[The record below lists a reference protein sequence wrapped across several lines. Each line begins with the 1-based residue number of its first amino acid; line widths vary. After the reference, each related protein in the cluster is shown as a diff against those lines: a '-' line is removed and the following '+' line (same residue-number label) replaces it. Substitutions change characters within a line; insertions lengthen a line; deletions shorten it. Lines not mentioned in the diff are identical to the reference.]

1 MPLSQLFKPPDVT
14 LRMGKPLLQFND
26 CGIYCSVGDF
36 YIDPWK
42 PVNDAVI
49 THAHSDHARWGN
61 KRYLAH
67 HLSREVMKY
76 RLGDIKLE
84 TIGYNET
91 ITKNGVK
98 ISFHPAGH
106 VIGSAQVRVE
116 YKGEVWVASGDYK
129 LENDGVCEPFEPVKC
144 HTFISECTFGMPVYK
159 WKNPAEVH
167 ADINNWW
174 KLNQAGGKTS
184 VIAGY
189 SLGKAQR
196 ILQHLDLSI
205 GKVFLHGV
213 IANTNEALER
223 NGVHLQAASR
233 ITSDLN
239 RDVIKGGMI
248 ICPPS
253 ALGSP
258 WMRRFHPYSFGYC
271 SGWMTLRGAKR
282 RMAADRG
289 FVLSDHADWGGLIQA
304 IDATQCERV
313 VLTHGYTASFSR
325 YLSEIGYDAHEAH
338 TYYGGD
344 EVSEAD
350 ELATALVD
358 EQGDVIT
365 NGQAEG
371 EV

>member
-1 MPLSQLFKPPDVT
+1 
-14 LRMGKPLLQFND
+14 MGKPLLQFND

-76 RLGDIKLE
+76 RLGDIQLQ

-98 ISFHPAGH
+98 VSFHPAGH

-289 FVLSDHADWGGLIQA
+289 FVLSDHADWNGLIQA